1 MDDGRSFAVFR
12 LAQVTLRPVAGA
24 HYAKARHAVDLRVD
38 GTRLKRDL
46 EELGAIGRTA
56 EGGVSRPSWS
66 EADMQARRWLQER
79 IRAAGLEPRVDAAG
93 NIFGRWQPGGP
104 VVLVGSHLDSV
115 PNGGVFDGALGVLAG
130 LECLRRIKEQA
141 TQLRHP
147 LELVAFTDEEGAFG
161 GFFGSYA
168 FTGVLKREDIP
179 NLKDAA
185 GLRIVDAMAQRGMDA
200 MTATEAFRSPQD
212 IRAYVELHIEQGPVL
227 ESHRVPI
234 GVVDAIVGI
243 RRFGITF
250 RGRADHAGTTPMA
263 DRRDALLGATDLVQ
277 QGRELVVTH
286 GTPASRL
293 TVGVLKVKPGAAN
306 IVPAEVYLTYELREV
321 SAEMLRSLAD
331 RSRALIADVASA
343 WGLTASVE
351 TILDVEPVP
360 LADEIKASIVT
371 AVKQLGYTHMRLPAM
386 AGHDAQ
392 VVGRVAKAGMIFVPS
407 KDGRSHSPAE
417 FTSDED
423 VERGANVLLLTLL
436 NLAGG

>member
-1 MDDGRSFAVFR
+1 M
-12 LAQVTLRPVAGA
+12 
-24 HYAKARHAVDLRVD
+24 DLRID
-38 GTRLKRDL
+38 GARLKRDL
-46 EELGAIGRTA
+46 EELGTIGRTA
-56 EGGVSRPSWS
+56 EGGVSRPAWS
-66 EADMQARRWLQER
+66 EADLRARRWLQSR
-79 IRAAGLEPRVDAAG
+79 ISAAGLEPRVDAAG

-141 TQLRHP
+141 IQLRHP

-168 FTGVLKREDIP
+168 FTGALKREDIP
-179 NLKDAA
+179 NLKDSA
-185 GLRIVDAMAQRGMDA
+185 GLRIVDAMAQCGMDA
-200 MTATEAFRSPQD
+200 MAAIAAFRSAKD
-212 IRAYVELHIEQGPVL
+212 IRAYVELHIEQGPAL
-227 ESHRVPI
+227 ETHRVPI

-250 RGRADHAGTTPMA
+250 RGRADHAGTTPLA
-263 DRRDALLGATDLVQ
+263 DRRDALLGATDLIQ
-277 QGRELVVTH
+277 QGRELVLTH

-321 SAEMLRSLAD
+321 SADMLRALAD
-331 RSRALIADVASA
+331 RSRALIAQVASA
-343 WGLTASVE
+343 WGLTVSVE

-360 LADEIKASIVT
+360 LADEIKARIVT
-371 AVKQLGYTHMRLPAM
+371 AAEQLGYKHMRLPAM

-436 NLAGG
+436 QLAGE